1 MARVRLK
8 GRIGSYCLG
17 ASSDSKIDFV
27 SNVVFVRWGDRADR
41 TSASIVASTV
51 VPVGWHQGH
60 REGKLELGVLSE
72 AKDVFYDQDFDADT
86 EGVQP
91 AIYDDGDNLIM
102 AYHYFTLED
111 HNGAYKSVTLTGSIV
126 DHVEYDTQAL
136 EEMISVYHIKYYHAT
151 PPTTVT

>member
-8 GRIGSYCLG
+8 GRIGSYCIG
-17 ASSDSKIDFV
+17 ASAESKVNIAV
-27 SNVVFVRWGDRADR
+27 NVVFVRWGDRADR
-41 TSASIVASTV
+41 ISASIVASTV

-72 AKDVFYDQDFDADT
+72 ASDAFYDQTADY
-86 EGVQP
+86 
-91 AIYDDGDNLIM
+91 IDDDGDNTIVP
-102 AYHYFTLED
+102 YHYFTLETSA
-111 HNGAYKSVTLTGSIV
+111 GTYKSITLTGSIV

-136 EEMISVYHIKYYHAT
+136 EEMISVYHMKYYYAT

>member
-8 GRIGSYCLG
+8 GRMGSYCVG
-17 ASSDSKIDFV
+17 ATGESKVDIV
-27 SNVVFVRWGDRADR
+27 ANVVFVRWSDRADR
-41 TSASIVASTV
+41 VQASVVANTV

-72 AKDVFYDQDFDADT
+72 AKDAFYDQTAKYID
-86 EGVQP
+86 
-91 AIYDDGDNLIM
+91 DDGDNVIF

-111 HNGAYKSVTLTGSIV
+111 HAGAYKSVTLTGSIV
-126 DHVEYDTQAL
+126 DHVEYDTQAM

-151 PPTTVT
+151 PPTTVA